1 MKSPQSINKYDILLY
16 QTHSISLFVIIIIII
31 IIIIVVII
39 IIIKRFVTAKSHWK
53 SHSI

>member
-31 IIIIVVII
+31 IIIIIVIIII
-39 IIIKRFVTAKSHWK
+39 IIIKRFVTAKSH
-53 SHSI
+53 

>member
-31 IIIIVVII
+31 IIIIVII

>member
-31 IIIIVVII
+31 IVII
-39 IIIKRFVTAKSHWK
+39 IIIIIKHFVTAKSHWK